1 MEKTFLREMNVCR
14 RKWGVWAMRT
24 IDKTKTWNH
33 RMRRGRGE
41 SGEFREGIEWNAR
54 KGCKHSVQRNDTL
67 PFVALF
73 RLPASLHRRRTIKRL
88 LKAGWKVNFDE

>member
-14 RKWGVWAMRT
+14 RKWGMRT

-33 RMRRGRGE
+33 QMRRGRDE

-54 KGCKHSVQRNDTL
+54 KGRKRSVQRNDTL

-73 RLPASLHRRRTIKRL
+73 RLPDTLHRRRTIKRL
-88 LKAGWKVNFDE
+88 KAGWRVNFVE